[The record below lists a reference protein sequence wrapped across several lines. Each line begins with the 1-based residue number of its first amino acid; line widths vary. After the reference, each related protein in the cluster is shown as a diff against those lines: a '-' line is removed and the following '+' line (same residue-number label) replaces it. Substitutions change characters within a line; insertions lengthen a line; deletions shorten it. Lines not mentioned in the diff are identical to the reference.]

1 MLFFGLIQTKGG
13 RVFQTGYHMIKNLV
27 GFNKIQ
33 ESIELADLLE
43 KAALKMNMKVD
54 FLSYAQSKIA
64 FQLMKPGHIR
74 SRFL

>member
-1 MLFFGLIQTKGG
+1 MAKEDEM
-13 RVFQTGYHMIKNLV
+13 VV
-27 GFNKIQ
+27 AEVVNKIQ

-74 SRFL
+74 SKFL